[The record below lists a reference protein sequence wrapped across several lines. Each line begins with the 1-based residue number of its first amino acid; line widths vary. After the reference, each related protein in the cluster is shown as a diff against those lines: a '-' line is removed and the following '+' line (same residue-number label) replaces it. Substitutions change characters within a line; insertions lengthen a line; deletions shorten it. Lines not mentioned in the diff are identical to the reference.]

1 VDRVQKARASTLRH
15 EFDSLQFQDGETIDD
30 FGVRI
35 NHLTTQLAVLV
46 NTYTEEEI
54 VRCFLQ
60 ALPPRFDQIATS
72 IETLLDLSDVSLDE
86 LIGRLK
92 PMEEKMNR
100 SEKDSL
106 VRLSLTEDE
115 LVTRLS
121 SRLKTSGLGNPESSK
136 EASSSGKRGRG
147 RGGGRGHGHGRRG
160 GGRGAVDGGGRTSG
174 SSSRGEG
181 AGVVGDECRYCG
193 KKGHWAR
200 ECRKK
205 KKDE

>member
-1 VDRVQKARASTLRH
+1 V
-15 EFDSLQFQDGETIDD
+15 
-30 FGVRI
+30 
-35 NHLTTQLAVLV
+35 VLV

-147 RGGGRGHGHGRRG
+147 RGGGRG
-160 GGRGAVDGGGRTSG
+160 AVDGGGRTSG